1 MGTSNSSNE
10 WVRKLT
16 KLSAELDNTRKPLT
30 ITALAGKGIFA
41 TSAAA
46 AGASRLARAR
56 YDIRGNRAII
66 RYAGAKAHLVNN
78 DTKGHPIFPRSRGRG
93 RGRRAL
99 TFNGVL
105 RAYVLDHPGTTGKRF
120 FQAAKAVASRELPK
134 VYMKAQVTD
143 PLRRLF

>member
-16 KLSAELDNTRKPLT
+16 KLSSELDNTRKPLT

-78 DTKGHPIFPRSRGRG
+78 PTKAHRIQSRARR

-99 TFNGVL
+99 TINGNV
-105 RAYVLDHPGTTGKRF
+105 RAWANHPGTKGKRF
-120 FQAAKAVASRELPK
+120 FEAARELATHELPK